1 MASGNGQEEE
11 ESIKVGDQVKNP
23 STRGGAVKSVE
34 VCKKSVKMWKNPLNG
49 RVLVKSMVAPF
60 PVPKLHPDMQNL
72 KEINLGKGVQW
83 ILKTNIKEN

>member
-1 MASGNGQEEE
+1 
-11 ESIKVGDQVKNP
+11 
-23 STRGGAVKSVE
+23 
-34 VCKKSVKMWKNPLNG
+34 MWKNPLNG

-83 ILKTNIKEN
+83 ILKKDIKEN